1 MFQPFDVHLRLS
13 GESLGAAGMFPVRTL
28 PLLAVLLALA
38 APAAAQQA
46 SPAASPG
53 PSAEQAIEQQK
64 KVFGP
69 PNQNRRCG
77 APDSS
82 GDIVVCATDSKEFRV
97 QSSAELDPNSHAAL
111 YDGLPR
117 APQLD
122 KGSCK
127 GQAGCV
133 GFGYAPEPI
142 YYIDLKAIP
151 EAPPGSDADLIAK
164 GEKAER

>member
-1 MFQPFDVHLRLS
+1 MIPAR
-13 GESLGAAGMFPVRTL
+13 AL
-28 PLLAVLLALA
+28 PLLLATLALA
-38 APAAAQQA
+38 APAAAQEEAA
-46 SPAASPG
+46 SPGPG

-64 KVFGP
+64 KVYGP
-69 PNQNRRCG
+69 PDQRRRCG
-77 APDSS
+77 VADAS

-97 QSSAELDPNSHAAL
+97 QSSAELNPNSHEAL

-122 KGSCK
+122 RGSCK
-127 GQAGCV
+127 GQAGCLS
-133 GFGYAPEPI
+133 FGYAPEPI

>member
-1 MFQPFDVHLRLS
+1 MILS
-13 GESLGAAGMFPVRTL
+13 RTL
-28 PLLAVLLALA
+28 PLLLASLALA
-38 APAAAQQA
+38 APAAAQEAAA
-46 SPAASPG
+46 SPAPG

-64 KVFGP
+64 KVYGP
-69 PNQNRRCG
+69 PNARRSCG
-77 APDSS
+77 APDAS

-97 QSSAELDPNSHAAL
+97 QSSAELNPNSHEAL
-111 YDGLPR
+111 YDGVPR

-127 GQAGCV
+127 GQPGCFI
-133 GFGYAPEPI
+133 GGWAPPPI
-142 YYIDLKAIP
+142 YYIDLEAIP